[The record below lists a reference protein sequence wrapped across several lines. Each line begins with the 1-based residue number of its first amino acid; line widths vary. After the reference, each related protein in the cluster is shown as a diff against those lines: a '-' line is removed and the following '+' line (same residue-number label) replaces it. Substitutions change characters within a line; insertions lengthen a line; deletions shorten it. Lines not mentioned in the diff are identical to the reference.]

1 MTTQQD
7 DEYIKAIIAR
17 RRAEAA
23 AQREQAEPA
32 KSVKE
37 AESKPKAGTR
47 TSNEWALGI
56 VLLIAGALGWLS
68 GARYT
73 LFGGVAGLNL
83 FLEWLGLP
91 ARVPMP
97 SGWWVL
103 IALPLGFVYSR
114 VETRIWH
121 KRNAVLIKSPLFWI
135 GWLLIVGTDVGSTW
149 LGVRAV
155 QDDSWYITQ
164 QLAANGW
171 IALVWSTALTFGPEW
186 LILGA
191 LRFIRR

>member
-7 DEYIKAIIAR
+7 EAYLKELIAR
-17 RRAEAA
+17 RL
-23 AQREQAEPA
+23 AQREAAEPA
-32 KSVKE
+32 KPAKP
-37 AESKPKAGTR
+37 AESKPKAAPR
-47 TSNEWALGI
+47 TSNEWALGV

-83 FLEWLGLP
+83 FLEWIGLP

-155 QDDSWYITQ
+155 GDDSWLILRQ
-164 QLAANGW
+164 VAANDLL
-171 IALVWSTALTFGPEW
+171 ALVWALVLTFTPEW

-191 LRFIRR
+191 IKYMRW